1 MNIREAYKNWRE
13 YRKTV
18 GELNSLST
26 RELSDL
32 GISRHDIRQVARNHK
47 QDI

>member
-1 MNIREAYKNWRE
+1 MNIRNSFNNWRE

-18 GELNSLST
+18 TELSALSN

-32 GISRHDIRQVARNHK
+32 GIARFDIHTVARSK
-47 QDI
+47 RK